1 MLYLMHPKTQVA
13 LLAVR
18 ALLTHVHLAINQD
31 PRWKLVTSDACQGSL
46 LGLVLFN
53 TLINVTDSGIECTLS
68 KTAGDTKLS
77 SAADATEGWDA
88 YQRDLHKVENWAQE
102 NFVKSKY
109 QVLHLNWHNPRYK
122 KIWGEV
128 TETALWRTFGL

>member
-1 MLYLMHPKTQVA
+1 MTGTDEESLHGITVQHYPLYAKSLHVA
-13 LLAVR
+13 EIYAT
-18 ALLTHVHLAINQD
+18 ALTAKMICINTLG
-31 PRWKLVTSDACQGSL
+31 RKLVTSDACQGSL

-88 YQRDLHKVENWAQE
+88 YQRDLDKPENCAHE
-102 NFVKSKY
+102 
-109 QVLHLNWHNPRYK
+109 LH
-122 KIWGEV
+122 EV
-128 TETALWRTFGL
+128 QLVPVPGAAPWLGQPQM